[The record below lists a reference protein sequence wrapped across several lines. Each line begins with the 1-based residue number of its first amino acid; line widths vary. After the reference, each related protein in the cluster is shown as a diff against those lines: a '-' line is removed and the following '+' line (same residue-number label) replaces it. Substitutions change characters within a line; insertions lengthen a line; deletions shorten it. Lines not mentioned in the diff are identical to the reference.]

1 MCESLLSGTMVTG
14 QYDSASRSVVMRG
27 VFIVFVF
34 ISKNLP
40 IRFCLFRFFALFA
53 IQINSSRIYCL
64 NNGTGLAEEV
74 GGEDEGDHE
83 DGHEEEDD
91 LQPLVGL
98 ATEGDGLEAL
108 AFKTGCVVVVMTMM
122 MVMMLFGHFILRFE
136 LYFKMVYST

>member
-1 MCESLLSGTMVTG
+1 MCESLLSDTMVTG
-14 QYDSASRSVVMRG
+14 QYDSASRSAVMSG

-64 NNGTGLAEEV
+64 SNDTELAEEV

-83 DGHEEEDD
+83 EGHEEEDD
-91 LQPLVGL
+91 LQPLVRL
-98 ATEGDGLEAL
+98 AAELNGLETLAL
-108 AFKTGCVVVVMTMM
+108 KTGCVVVVMTMM
-122 MVMMLFGHFILRFE
+122 MVMVLFGTH
-136 LYFKMVYST
+136 